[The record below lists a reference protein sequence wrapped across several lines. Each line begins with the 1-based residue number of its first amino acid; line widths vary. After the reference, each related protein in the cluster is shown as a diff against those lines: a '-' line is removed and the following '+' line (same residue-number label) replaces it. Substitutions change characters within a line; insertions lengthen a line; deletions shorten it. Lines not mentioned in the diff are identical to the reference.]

1 MLKFII
7 DSAFGYF
14 IFIISYYHELIKKYC
29 SFPYVALSE
38 GCALCTTMADVVKLV
53 WKAHNYGVEGLP
65 SYAFVKNFRLSN
77 KNIEELINYYYIDS
91 EEEAF
96 S

>member
-14 IFIISYYHELIKKYC
+14 IFIISRYHEAIKKYC

-38 GCALCTTMADVVKLV
+38 GCALCTTMADAVKLF
-53 WKAHNYGVEGLP
+53 WKAYSYCSYGCMP
-65 SYAFVKNFRLSN
+65 HASVKNFRLSKQN
-77 KNIEELINYYYIDS
+77 LEDMINYYYIDS
-91 EEEAF
+91 EEEAL